1 MVSKFDPAELRRRY
15 ESWDTEEILSRING
29 GGLEPESEGI
39 ARQVLSARGLD
50 VTSGSSGNYENDQ
63 ASKGP
68 SGVGGWLFL
77 LVISLTFLGPLM
89 GFGRLYGKLMF
100 AEDQNPSLRMLES
113 WATFKSATLW
123 TFLLVAGLS
132 FYAGLGLARGRDMA
146 VVQRAKI
153 LLWLI
158 GPVASVVLGLFI
170 PFAVFGKYQ
179 LDSQTIGGLIAS
191 AIVAA
196 IWTAYLSMSKRV
208 RATYGNGM
216 SKDKA

>member
-15 ESWDTEEILSRING
+15 ESWDTEEILSRVNS

-50 VTSGSSGNYENDQ
+50 VASGSSDNYENDQ

-68 SGVGGWLFL
+68 SGVGGWLLL

-113 WATFKSATLW
+113 WGTFKSATLG
-123 TFLLVAGLS
+123 TFLVVAGLS

-146 VVQRAKI
+146 VVKRAKI
-153 LLWLI
+153 LLWVI

-170 PFAVFGKYQ
+170 PFVVFGKSQ
-179 LDSQTIGGLIAS
+179 LDPQTIGGLIAS

-208 RATYGNGM
+208 HATYVNGA
-216 SKDKA
+216 SKDSA